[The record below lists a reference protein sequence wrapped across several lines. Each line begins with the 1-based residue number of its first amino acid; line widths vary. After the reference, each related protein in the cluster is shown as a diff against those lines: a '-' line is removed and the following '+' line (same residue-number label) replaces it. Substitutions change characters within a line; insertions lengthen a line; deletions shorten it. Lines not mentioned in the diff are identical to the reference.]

1 MSRLAA
7 SVPGQRPLPLRQAH
21 ASQGAGTRPTRCGM
35 SPCRGRPQHG
45 QTGVRSAQGCCR
57 LAATRQWRPPFLQAS
72 RGHGSCD
79 MSRLHLRAMQ
89 ALFNLLDLEANM
101 GTMVYGPGIEP
112 GGMQLENQ
120 RCEVPCPACP
130 HQHAQLHLWE
140 SADAGSIEQHEHLWC
155 PACGYTLP
163 AQQDADWET

>member
-1 MSRLAA
+1 
-7 SVPGQRPLPLRQAH
+7 
-21 ASQGAGTRPTRCGM
+21 
-35 SPCRGRPQHG
+35 
-45 QTGVRSAQGCCR
+45 
-57 LAATRQWRPPFLQAS
+57 
-72 RGHGSCD
+72 